1 MGLVVAL
8 ESEPGVA
15 IAGDARVTEDGTV
28 RSEERRRVFDFGT
41 VGVGAVGDGG
51 ALDQFQHRFGTA
63 LRSREFEV
71 EQGPDIEGVARIA
84 ARQAEHAS
92 VDAAVAARDADG
104 TPRLREVGAA
114 GEILDGPAVALG
126 GGTAPALG
134 RLESVSPTG
143 IDDLVAAVRD
153 VVGTVAQRDADVGGD
168 VEVWTLPADA
178 GGT

>member
-15 IAGDARVTEDGTV
+15 IAGDARVTEDGTI

-63 LRSREFEV
+63 LRSQEFEI

-92 VDAAVAARDADG
+92 VD
-104 TPRLREVGAA
+104 
-114 GEILDGPAVALG
+114 
-126 GGTAPALG
+126 
-134 RLESVSPTG
+134 
-143 IDDLVAAVRD
+143 AAVRD